1 MWDTSKDYR
10 LMVALKS
17 VELFRRTL
25 ETGSFRGQWKKKLA
39 LTTAGEIERTLQGI
53 LYSYLEPGELA
64 GSPEIEGVM
73 EKLDVIVE
81 ALGGEDWAMKFA
93 SEAGKDDREK
103 VEENIARVRFFL
115 NTIGNLKKRLMLGKI
130 ADPVIG
136 VDILAGEVMSVGGHP
151 GADKLQVCN
160 VNIGGR
166 ALKVVTNDPDVRE
179 GDRVAVALLPPENFM
194 GITSEGMFLG
204 VEGVLRDVKGEPGEM
219 PRGMPLE
226 ALNEARNLVEEFLKS

>member
-1 MWDTSKDYR
+1 MQ
-10 LMVALKS
+10 
-17 VELFRRTL
+17 
-25 ETGSFRGQWKKKLA
+25 GSG
-39 LTTAGEIERTLQGI
+39 
-53 LYSYLEPGELA
+53 
-64 GSPEIEGVM
+64 
-73 EKLDVIVE
+73 
-81 ALGGEDWAMKFA
+81 
-93 SEAGKDDREK
+93 
-103 VEENIARVRFFL
+103 FFL

-179 GDRVAVALLPPENFM
+179 GDRVAVTLLPPENFM

-204 VEGVLRDVKGEPGEM
+204 LKASSGTLRGTRRDAQGHTPL
-219 PRGMPLE
+219 RGP
-226 ALNEARNLVEEFLKS
+226 LNEARNLVEEFLKS